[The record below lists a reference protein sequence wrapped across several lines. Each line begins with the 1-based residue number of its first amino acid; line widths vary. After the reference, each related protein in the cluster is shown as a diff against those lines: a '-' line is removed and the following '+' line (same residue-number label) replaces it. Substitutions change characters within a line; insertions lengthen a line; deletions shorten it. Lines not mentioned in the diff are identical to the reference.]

1 MQAGEDAAY
10 PEGILASRVPES
22 LQHVPQR
29 SALRV
34 WNLSMVTQEGQGTRR
49 EQGLYKGGCIYPHGM

>member
-1 MQAGEDAAY
+1 MQGIDDRAY

-34 WNLSMVTQEGQGTRR
+34 WNLRMITQEAQGPGR
-49 EQGLYKGGCIYPHGM
+49 EQRLHKGACIYAHSM

>member
-1 MQAGEDAAY
+1 MQGGEHRAY

-29 SALRV
+29 SALGV
-34 WNLSMVTQEGQGTRR
+34 WDLRMIAEEAQGPRR